1 MNSVTFCEP
10 CGRQFHD
17 DEGQLHPTLD
27 AVICPHCGAVNLF
40 VTTETH
46 SWESYQE
53 SLQDGRWQ
61 AHHHPEDDDFY
72 LTYVE

>member
-40 VTTETH
+40 VTEPL
-46 SWESYQE
+46 SWELFQE
-53 SLQDGRWQ
+53 ALRDEQWES
-61 AHHHPEDDDFY
+61 HHHPEDDDFY
-72 LTYVE
+72 PHYVE